1 MYKFLEH
8 TSDQLVEV
16 EAKSVEELFEDSAK
30 AFFDTIVDISR
41 VEPKEEFEIELT
53 ANNVQ
58 DLLYRFLNELLY
70 LFDTKKAVFSKF
82 KAEFDEENLTIDV
95 KMWGEYFDPK
105 KHSPKYEIKAVTL
118 HNFEV
123 KEENGI
129 WKARFLFDL

>member
-8 TSDQLVEV
+8 VSDQLVEV
-16 EAKSVEELFEDSAK
+16 EAKDVEELFEDSAK
-30 AFFDTIVDISR
+30 AFFDTLVDINK
-41 VEPKEEFEIELT
+41 VEPKDEFEIELT
-53 ANNVQ
+53 ANNIQ

-82 KAEFDEENLTIDV
+82 EAEFDEENMRIDV
-95 KMWGEYFDPK
+95 RMWGEYFDPK
-105 KHSPKYEIKAVTL
+105 KHEPRYEIKAVTL

-123 KEENGI
+123 KHNGC